1 MSPELR
7 GVRGLPG
14 GPLPHT
20 PAAVPGPSP
29 FTRQTDQL
37 WLCLVRPVRADAR
50 AETAAKQD
58 ATPDGDRLPPNSGRR
73 PAGSD
78 VNSGGPISYR
88 IRGTP
93 SASKRRNA
101 TLRPT
106 QPMRAERAGLPW
118 GPGPGPPGQ
127 LAIGGSKSGAGAKG
141 EASFAPRPNRFR
153 PLPASPGRPGRPAE
167 EPRTRAGRTRPVS
180 RRPRGF
186 SKTRTRL
193 GF

>member
-1 MSPELR
+1 M
-7 GVRGLPG
+7 
-14 GPLPHT
+14 PHT
-20 PAAVPGPSP
+20 PAAVPGPAP

-50 AETAAKQD
+50 SRTAANRD

-93 SASKRRNA
+93 SASERRDA

-118 GPGPGPPGQ
+118 GPGPGPAGQ

-141 EASFAPRPNRFR
+141 EASFAPRPSGFR
-153 PLPASPGRPGRPAE
+153 PLFPSPGQRGAE
-167 EPRTRAGRTRPVS
+167 DAGGPD
-180 RRPRGF
+180 
-186 SKTRTRL
+186 
-193 GF
+193 